1 MQANQFLG
9 LVKFFGNEEFLDK
22 LIEGCFYTN
31 TPEQYRL
38 DNQEG
43 IGDPVESC
51 RMSYRLSR
59 NDQEII
65 LKIDDHVITG
75 IENLTIHNPQNR
87 DSWLHCWFEL
97 RLPSDETALENLNQT
112 FIRMKSEFGKNFA
125 FIPADQLK
133 NFVEILQKNSEK
145 PLYCGSVKYSE
156 SSSEWGNLCKSMKY
170 SYQNEYRFL
179 FGECPPHDTTPYIFN
194 IKDDLKHIILKNPEI
209 KLEDP
214 NGHVWFE
221 LSEKSHQG
229 SST

>member
-9 LVKFFGNEEFLDK
+9 LIKFFGNEEFLDK
-22 LIEGCFYTN
+22 LIEGCFYCN
-31 TPEQYRL
+31 SPEQYRL

-51 RMSYRLSR
+51 HMSYRLSR

-65 LKIDDHVITG
+65 LTIDEHVITG
-75 IENLTIHNPQNR
+75 IENLTMHNAQNR

-97 RLPSDETALENLNQT
+97 RLPSDETALEKLNQT

-133 NFVEILQKNSEK
+133 KFVEILQKNSEQ
-145 PLYCGSVKYSE
+145 PLYCGSVKYSDN
-156 SSSEWGNLCKSMKY
+156 SFEWGNLCKSMKY

-179 FGECPPHDTTPYIFN
+179 FGECQPHDITPYIFD
-194 IKDDLKHIILKNPEI
+194 IKDDLRYIILKNPVI
-209 KLEDP
+209 KIEDQ
-214 NGHVWFE
+214 NGHIWFE
-221 LSEKSHQG
+221 LSENSHQVP
-229 SST
+229 SI